1 MNLLLLWS
9 SLLSHFLS
17 AGPAPVRVTL
27 TRVDK
32 TAYVQAR
39 KGKVAAMPAL
49 AHPVVKRKGQIVI
62 ATTSGKR
69 VFTDKVS
76 PDDETQQRT
85 HEYLGFLPKTKEH
98 LIKTSY
104 WEGADYT
111 LIESDGSKIKLISP
125 PSYSPN
131 QQNIITSSCGLV
143 YEMMPNSVQVLT
155 RKNGRPALVWKV
167 YPTQWEPV
175 EVFWVF
181 DSVAYLK
188 QQRFKFNENKEAM
201 PYEPARFT
209 YAKLLVH

>member
-9 SLLSHFLS
+9 SVLSHFLS

-39 KGKVAAMPAL
+39 KGKVADMPAL
-49 AHPVVKRKGQIVI
+49 THPVVKHKGQIVI
-62 ATTSGKR
+62 TTTSSKR
-69 VFTDKVS
+69 VFTDEIS
-76 PDDETQQRT
+76 PDDETQQKT
-85 HEYLGFLPKTKEH
+85 HEYLGFLPRTKEH
-98 LIKTSY
+98 LIQTSY

-111 LIESDGSKIKLISP
+111 LVESDGSKVKLISP

-131 QQNIITSSCGLV
+131 QQHILTSSCGLV

-155 RKNGRPALVWKV
+155 RKSGRPVLIWKI
-167 YPTQWEPV
+167 YPTQWEPA
-175 EVFWVF
+175 EAFWTS

-188 QQRFKFNENKEAM
+188 QERFKFNENKEPT
-201 PYEPARFT
+201 PYKPARFT